1 MITKKVLAKGQVV
14 IPKAIRDMLGVNVG
28 DEMVVDVEGGR
39 IILSKKRDVVRV
51 FSEVARTSGRRV
63 GMAEI
68 KHILEERY
76 GGD

>member
-63 GMAEI
+63 EMAEI